1 MGWWNLGAAIPVHHA
16 SARPRQRGDRLRR
29 PAQEHRPAVPIGQVR
44 RRDVDVGRAE
54 LDAAT
59 SIGVSPRDHPVQD
72 GVGRSN
78 GAAAP
83 LRHRD
88 VSAAPANL
96 DLDRLEL
103 GAKGLTALGWLVK
116 PAGTFLDARRLNH
129 VRRLIVALVLL
140 SLTACGSVK
149 YGGGTQPLTTPELK
163 YRLIDTIGAPLFCGP
178 PVVRMPS
185 DGEAAQEVEALR
197 SRDSDTFD
205 AIVRHE
211 KLDAAHLT
219 ANDERRI
226 LEQADVLQ
234 ALGLTAEG
242 QLFRFDYIAGRPSPE
257 HVVGT
262 IDGHGTISLESHDP
276 TRFPGRG
283 GCPICL
289 AATARIATPNGE
301 IPVAE
306 LHPGMLVWTIDAG
319 HRVAAPISVVGH
331 TRAPFGHRV
340 IRVVLAGGRAVVAS
354 AGDTWD
360 LLPLSST
367 GEYWA
372 DGVLLGSTLALQKTY
387 FAFSGRRS
395 TQPSDPTRQ

>member
-1 MGWWNLGAAIPVHHA
+1 M
-16 SARPRQRGDRLRR
+16 
-29 PAQEHRPAVPIGQVR
+29 
-44 RRDVDVGRAE
+44 
-54 LDAAT
+54 
-59 SIGVSPRDHPVQD
+59 
-72 GVGRSN
+72 
-78 GAAAP
+78 
-83 LRHRD
+83 
-88 VSAAPANL
+88 
-96 DLDRLEL
+96 
-103 GAKGLTALGWLVK
+103 ALGWLVN
-116 PAGTFLDARRLNH
+116 PGGTFLDARRLNH

-149 YGGGTQPLTTPELK
+149 YGGGTQALTTPELK

-226 LEQADVLQ
+226 LNQADVLQ

-262 IDGHGTISLESHDP
+262 IDGHGTISLESNDP
-276 TRFPGRG
+276 TQFPGRG

-319 HRVAAPISVVGH
+319 RRVAAPISVVGH

-340 IRVVLAGGRAVVAS
+340 IRVLLADGRAVVAS
-354 AGDTWD
+354 PGHPTADGRRIGELKPDDLLDGSRVVTTESLPYAGDTWD

-372 DGVLLGSTLALQKTY
+372 DGVLLGSTLALQKN
-387 FAFSGRRS
+387 
-395 TQPSDPTRQ
+395 